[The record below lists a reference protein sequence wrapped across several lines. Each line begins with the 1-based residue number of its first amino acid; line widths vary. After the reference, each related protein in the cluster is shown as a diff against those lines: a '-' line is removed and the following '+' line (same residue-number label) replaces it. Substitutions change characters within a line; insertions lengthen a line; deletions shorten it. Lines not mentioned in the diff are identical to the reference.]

1 MNALPRR
8 TLLALSLSFALS
20 EGVLADP
27 TSSPTNS
34 LLDKTAFAREY
45 AVSFTN
51 YTGTSRLQDFPVLI
65 RLSTAIDGFSYADFH
80 LPNGGDVRFADSSGN
95 LLSHEIDTWDT
106 NGVSTVW
113 VKVPLFS
120 KRTRI
125 SFLYGCDNPPQV
137 NAADVW
143 SNDYVG
149 VWHLGESGI
158 PMVDSSGVSSS
169 FTQARGSSLVYAAE
183 GVVGGA
189 VDFARPSCTNS
200 LVAPAH
206 DALDGFE
213 KCTVEMWTRQT
224 EHVQNAGVL
233 SKRRGYR
240 QDTAYYLYDTGSSLA
255 FFVSSNGVST
265 AGVGN
270 VKPASNTWS
279 HVAFSFDSTA
289 DTSNA
294 KRYLN
299 GALDGSTTAS
309 CGSITNSPVDLCLGS
324 FNAGATDNFVGRID
338 ELRISRTARST
349 GWIRATYECVAKADF
364 ATFTLPGEAG
374 GDEAEVFGEP
384 FLVEGIGKS
393 SSLAIDATTLYCG
406 SSGTLHILDISD
418 PLDPRLISS
427 LPGFSQ
433 LRQIDVEGDLLA
445 ISSRGGGAWLV
456 DVSDR
461 TAPRLLSHIDTVEQA
476 TGMVIAGNFMAIGQR
491 TTGVELFDITDRT
504 FPQHICL
511 VKTQESQSCRY
522 QNGILYS
529 GDWHSGKVN
538 LIDVTDVSKAS
549 IIGAATLKGYG
560 DGFDVDGDYL
570 YASTGHH
577 RINNKNDNDYNV
589 NTNGNGMEIWDCSN
603 PSNVTFVSRVEF
615 PTFFRQGTDW
625 WTCRESD
632 GWVFCSDVQN
642 GVFAVAATNP
652 ATAHVA
658 DRFVDPNPSD
668 PEAPS
673 HCINYIAVGNG
684 AVYAVDNNGLW
695 VIPCRFAKF
704 RAQNRGT
711 ELTQENLAWREAY
724 ETPDTSRFRAW
735 HPPARG
741 QVHSVAAY
749 GDYYYAGCSYAGA
762 YVIDART
769 LHTIRQIQCAY
780 ARDVCVRDGLLYIA
794 QGDDGL
800 GIYSLAAPANPSEV
814 RRISRLSSS
823 HAHVEWVYVP
833 SSRWAVCHAR
843 RNSGRWYFLD
853 LDKED
858 PAASST
864 YVSGMDWIRSFCDD
878 LVGGKWIP
886 YAYTHG
892 FIQWFDLSGD
902 TPVCYDTK
910 DTVSTLAVSKRKNY
924 INMGACC
931 PLPDDRILVADG
943 TFFLLNP
950 ETDLGMNT
958 NGWPTFKYANA
969 SNSPGRLPTWDGGT
983 HVGVTS
989 TQGRTIQMA
998 DFSVVDR
1005 PVLEWYESTVG
1016 CPENGVFAPDGR
1028 FLVPC
1033 GYQGLLVERREG
1045 DVFIPSCDSTDA
1057 EGFDHTNRLVTV
1069 SGLVEGD
1076 TVVLTLSALDGSST
1090 TMVTAVADEN
1100 GVAAFDMATAP
1111 GHAYR
1116 YSIERDGETLG
1127 MGGFFAGGWDAA
1139 GSWFRAAPD
1148 GLGGSTETN
1157 GVWTTPPAATNA
1169 TRYVLNGPAVF
1180 ALTPAARAAGE
1191 DALVRVDTEVEYT
1204 RLTEVPDFIGALSNL
1219 NAIVALAA
1227 TTNWAA
1233 GGPPAWS
1240 AYVGGAWTPL
1250 WGDIVPAEGATFVVR
1265 LEGDFSLASPRV
1277 RFAVSANGGATFV
1290 PLSNAGTGAEWLVPS
1305 DATRRA
1311 LAEVATTGKGELGA
1325 ICGALSNA
1333 WVAEAAGVC
1342 YVSLA
1347 EALRASGPGA
1357 RVTLLANATA
1367 PASLAAGRDIDEN
1380 GHILI
1385 VFEDFQGTLIMVQ

>member
-8 TLLALSLSFALS
+8 TLLALSLSLALS
-20 EGVLADP
+20 EVVLADQ

-34 LLDKTAFAREY
+34 LLDKTAFAKEFVV
-45 AVSFTN
+45 AFTN
-51 YTGTSRLQDFPVLI
+51 YTWTSRLQDFPVLI

-120 KRTRI
+120 TRTRI
-125 SFLYGCDNPPQV
+125 SILYGCDDPPQV

-143 SNDYVG
+143 SNGYVG
-149 VWHLGESGI
+149 VWHLGESSV
-158 PMVDSSGVSSS
+158 PMMDSSGVSTN
-169 FTQARGSSLVYAAE
+169 FTQATGSSLVYAEE
-183 GVVGGA
+183 GVVGRA
-189 VDFARPSCTNS
+189 VNFARPSCANS
-200 LVAPAH
+200 LVAPDH

-224 EHVQNAGVL
+224 EHVTNGGVL
-233 SKRRGYR
+233 SKRRGYK
-240 QDTAYYLYDTGSSLA
+240 QDTAYYLYDTGSSLS
-255 FFVSSNGVST
+255 FTVSSNGVST
-265 AGVGN
+265 ATVGS
-270 VKPASNTWS
+270 VKPDLDVWS
-279 HVAFSFDSTA
+279 HIAFSFDSTA
-289 DTSNA
+289 DSLNA

-299 GALDGSTTAS
+299 GGDVSSTVS
-309 CGSITNSPVDLCLGS
+309 CGTITNSPANLCLGS
-324 FNAGATDNFVGRID
+324 SNAGATANFVGRFD
-338 ELRISRTARST
+338 ELRISRTARSAD
-349 GWIRATYECVAKADF
+349 WIKVTYECVAKEDF
-364 ATFTLPGEAG
+364 ATFALPGEIG
-374 GDEAEVFGEP
+374 DDEAEVFGDP
-384 FLVEGIGKS
+384 YLVEGIGKS
-393 SSLAIDATTLYCG
+393 SALAIDGNTLYCG
-406 SSGTLHILDISD
+406 SGGTLHLLDISD
-418 PLDPRLISS
+418 PLDPRPVSS
-427 LPGFSQ
+427 LAGFSQ
-433 LRQIDVEGDLLA
+433 LRQIDVENGLVA

-461 TAPRLLSHIDTVEQA
+461 TAPRILSHIDTVEQA

-522 QNGILYS
+522 KDGILYS

-538 LIDVTDVSKAS
+538 LIDVTDISKAK

-560 DGFDVDGDYL
+560 DGFDIDGDYI

-577 RINNKNDNDYNV
+577 RINTNDSNV
-589 NTNGNGMEIWDCSN
+589 NTNGNGIEIWDCSN

-652 ATAHVA
+652 ANAHVA

-711 ELTQENLAWREAY
+711 ELTQGNLAWREAY
-724 ETPDTSRFRAW
+724 ETPDTSHFRAW

-741 QVHSVAAY
+741 QVHSAAAY

-769 LHTIRQIQCAY
+769 LHTVRRIPCAY

-800 GIYSLAAPANPSEV
+800 GIYSLADPANPLEV

-864 YVSGMDWIRSFCDD
+864 YVSGMDWIRSLCDD
-878 LVGGKWIP
+878 LVGGKWLP

-902 TPVCYDTK
+902 TPVCYDTA
-910 DTVSTLAVSKRKNY
+910 DTISTLAKSKRKNY

-958 NGWPTFKYANA
+958 NGWPTFKYENA
-969 SNSPGRLPTWDGGT
+969 LNSPGRLPTWDGGT

-998 DFSVVDR
+998 DFTVLDK
-1005 PVLEWYESTVG
+1005 PVLEWYESAVG

-1033 GYQGLLVERREG
+1033 GYQGLLVEKREG
-1045 DVFIPSCDSTDA
+1045 DVFIPSCDATDA
-1057 EGFDHTNRLVTV
+1057 EGYDLTNRLVTV
-1069 SGLVEGD
+1069 SGLTEGD

-1090 TMVTAVADEN
+1090 TMATATADEN

-1111 GHAYR
+1111 GHTYR
-1116 YSIERDGETLG
+1116 YSIERDGEALC
-1127 MGGFFAGGWDAA
+1127 MGGFYAGGWNAA

-1148 GLGGSTETN
+1148 GLGGSSETN
-1157 GVWTTPPAATNA
+1157 GAWTSPPAATNA
-1169 TRYVLNGPAVF
+1169 TRYVLDGPAVF
-1180 ALTPAARAAGE
+1180 ELTPAARAAGE
-1191 DALVRVDTEVEYT
+1191 DALVRVETEIEYT
-1204 RLTEVPDFIGALSNL
+1204 LLTEVPDFIGALSDL
-1219 NAIVALAA
+1219 DAIVALAA
-1227 TTNWAA
+1227 TTNWVA
-1233 GGPPAWS
+1233 GGPSVWS
-1240 AYVGGAWTPL
+1240 AYIGGAWTPL
-1250 WGDIVPAEGATFVVR
+1250 SGDIAPAEGATYIVR

-1277 RFAVSANGGATFV
+1277 RFAASADGGTTFV
-1290 PLSNAGTGAEWLVPS
+1290 PLWNAATGAEWLVPS
-1305 DATRRA
+1305 DATKRA
-1311 LAEVATTGKGELGA
+1311 LSQVATAGMGSIGA
-1325 ICGALSNA
+1325 IRGALSNA
-1333 WVAEAAGVC
+1333 WVAETGGVC
-1342 YVSLA
+1342 YASLA
-1347 EALRASGPGA
+1347 EALRAAGPGGSVA
-1357 RVTLLANATA
+1357 LLANATA
-1367 PASLAAGRDIDEN
+1367 PSSLTVGRTIDKN
-1380 GHILI
+1380 GHVLMII
-1385 VFEDFQGTLIMVQ
+1385 NDFCGTLLLMQ

>member
-1 MNALPRR
+1 MNAFPRR

-27 TSSPTNS
+27 TSSPTNT
-34 LLDKTAFAREY
+34 LLDKTAFAKEF

-51 YTGTSRLQDFPVLI
+51 YTGTSRLQNFPVLI

-80 LPNGGDVRFADSSGN
+80 RENGGDVRFADSSGN

-106 NGVSTVW
+106 NGVSTIW
-113 VKVPLFS
+113 VKVPVFS

-125 SFLYGCDNPPQV
+125 SVLYGCDDPPQV

-149 VWHLGESGI
+149 VWHLGESGV
-158 PMVDSSGVSSS
+158 PMVDSSGVSTS
-169 FTQARGSSLVYAAE
+169 FTQATGSSLVYAAE
-183 GVVGGA
+183 GVVGGS
-189 VDFARPSCTNS
+189 VDFSLSGSKNS
-200 LVAPAH
+200 LIAPDH

-224 EHVQNAGVL
+224 EHVTNGGVL
-233 SKRRGYR
+233 SKRVGYN
-240 QDTAYYLYDTGSSLA
+240 QPGTAYYLYDSPAPALS
-255 FFVSSNGVST
+255 FIVSSNGAST
-265 AGVGN
+265 ANVGSVSPATN
-270 VKPASNTWS
+270 VWS
-279 HVAFSFDSTA
+279 HVAFSFDSTLA
-289 DTSNA
+289 SSNA

-299 GALDGSTTAS
+299 GALEGSTTTS
-309 CGSITNSPVDLCLGS
+309 CGTITNSPADLCLG
-324 FNAGATDNFVGRID
+324 AGYVGRID
-338 ELRISRTARST
+338 ELRISRAARSAD
-349 GWIRATYECVAKADF
+349 WIKATCECVAKEDF
-364 ATFTLPGEAG
+364 ATFALPGESVE
-374 GDEAEVFGEP
+374 DEDEVFGEP

-393 SSLAIDATTLYCG
+393 SALAIDATTLYCG
-406 SSGTLHILDISD
+406 SSGTLHLLDISD
-418 PLDPRLISS
+418 PLDPRPISS
-427 LPGFSQ
+427 LAGFSQ
-433 LRQIDVEGDLLA
+433 LRQIDVEGDLVA

-461 TAPRLLSHIDTVEQA
+461 SAPRLLSHIDTVEQA

-504 FPQHICL
+504 FPQHIRL

-522 QNGILYS
+522 QDGILYS

-538 LIDVTDVSKAS
+538 LIDVTDISKAK

-560 DGFDVDGDYL
+560 DGFDIDGDYL

-577 RINNKNDNDYNV
+577 RINASDSNV
-589 NTNGNGMEIWDCSN
+589 NTNGNGVEIWDCSN

-625 WTCRESD
+625 WTCRASD

-658 DRFVDPNPSD
+658 DRFVDPKPSD

-684 AVYAVDNNGLW
+684 AVYAVDENGLW
-695 VIPCRFAKF
+695 VIPCRFAKY
-704 RAQNRGT
+704 RAPNRGA
-711 ELTQENLAWREAY
+711 ELTPENLAWREAY

-741 QVHSVAAY
+741 QVHSAAAY

-769 LHTIRQIQCAY
+769 LHTVRRIPCGY

-800 GIYSLAAPANPSEV
+800 GIYSLADPANPTEV
-814 RRISRLSSS
+814 RRIPQLSSS
-823 HAHVEWVYVP
+823 LAHVEWVYVP
-833 SSRWAVCHAR
+833 TSRWAVCHGR

-858 PAASST
+858 PSENAY
-864 YVSGMDWIRSFCDD
+864 YVGGMDWLRPIADD
-878 LVGGKWIP
+878 LVRGKWLGYP
-886 YAYTHG
+886 YTHG
-892 FIQWFDLSGD
+892 FLQWLDLSGD
-902 TPVCYDTK
+902 RPVCYDTQNTNS
-910 DTVSTLAVSKRKNY
+910 TVAKTSQPNY
-924 INMGACC
+924 LGTGGCC
-931 PLPDDRILVADG
+931 KIADDK
-943 TFFLLNP
+943 LLLFDDNAFVLLDP
-950 ETDLGMNT
+950 ETSHGPNVD
-958 NGWPTFKYANA
+958 GWPTFVYANTGA
-969 SNSPGRLPTWDGGT
+969 PRPKGLPSWDGGT
-983 HVGVTS
+983 HVGLASTS
-989 TQGRTIQMA
+989 GRVIQMA
-998 DFSVVDR
+998 DFTVLTA
-1005 PVLEWYESTVG
+1005 PVLEWEESTVG
-1016 CPENGVFAPDGR
+1016 CPENGAFAPDGR

-1045 DVFIPSCDSTDA
+1045 DVFVPSCDATDA
-1057 EGFDHTNRLVTV
+1057 EGFDLTNRLVTV
-1069 SGLVEGD
+1069 SGLMEGD

-1111 GHAYR
+1111 GHTYR
-1116 YSIERDGETLG
+1116 YSIERDGELLDV
-1127 MGGFFAGGWDAA
+1127 GGFVAGGWNAA
-1139 GSWFRAAPD
+1139 GSWFHALPD
-1148 GLGGSTETN
+1148 GLGGSAETN
-1157 GVWTTPPAATNA
+1157 GTWTTPPVATNA
-1169 TRYVLNGPAVF
+1169 TRYVLNGCQATF
-1180 ALTPAARAAGE
+1180 ALTPAARAEGA
-1191 DALVRVDTEVEYT
+1191 DALVCVECVVDCT
-1204 RLTEVPDFIGALSNL
+1204 RLTDVPNL
-1219 NAIVALAA
+1219 LGSLPVSDSIAAIAA
-1227 TTNWAA
+1227 ITNWVA
-1233 GGPPAWS
+1233 GGTSAWS

-1250 WGDIVPAEGATFVVR
+1250 RGDIAPAEGATYVVR

-1290 PLSNAGTGAEWLVPS
+1290 PLSSAATGAEWLVPS

-1311 LAEVATTGKGELGA
+1311 LSEVAASGTDGLGA
-1325 ICGALSNA
+1325 IRGTFANA
-1333 WVAEAAGVC
+1333 WVAEAGGVG
-1342 YVSLA
+1342 YATLA
-1347 EALRASGPGA
+1347 EALRAAGPGGT
-1357 RVTLLANATA
+1357 VTLLANATA
-1367 PASLAAGRDIDEN
+1367 PASLTAGRTIDRN
-1380 GHILI
+1380 GHVLV
-1385 VFEDFQGTLIMVQ
+1385 VFEDFGGTLILLQ

>member
-1 MNALPRR
+1 MNAHPRR
-8 TLLALSLSFALS
+8 TLLALSLSFALA

-27 TSSPTNS
+27 TSSLTNS
-34 LLDKTAFAREY
+34 LLDKTAFAKEFV
-45 AVSFTN
+45 VSFTN

-95 LLSHEIDTWDT
+95 LLSHEIDTWNA
-106 NGVSTVW
+106 NGVSTIW
-113 VKVPLFS
+113 VKVPQFS
-120 KRTRI
+120 KRARI
-125 SFLYGCDNPPQV
+125 SVLYGCDDPPQV
-137 NAADVW
+137 DAADVW

-149 VWHLGESGI
+149 VWHLGESSV
-158 PMVDSSGVSSS
+158 PMVDSSGVSTN
-169 FTQARGSSLVYAAE
+169 FTQATGSSLVYAAE
-183 GVVGGA
+183 GVVGGS
-189 VDFARPSCTNS
+189 VDFSLPGSKNS
-200 LVAPAH
+200 LVAPDN

-213 KCTVEMWTRQT
+213 KFTVEMWTRQT
-224 EHVQNAGVL
+224 EHVTNGGVL
-233 SKRRGYR
+233 SKRRGYK
-240 QDTAYYLYDTGSSLA
+240 QDTAYYLYDTGSSLS
-255 FFVSSNGVST
+255 FTVSSNGVST
-265 AGVGN
+265 ATVGSVSPETN
-270 VKPASNTWS
+270 VWS
-279 HVAFSFDSTA
+279 HIAFSFDSTA
-289 DTSNA
+289 DSLNA

-299 GALDGSTTAS
+299 GKDGSSTVS
-309 CGSITNSPVDLCLGS
+309 CGTITNSPADLCLGS
-324 FNAGATDNFVGRID
+324 SNAGATANFVGRID
-338 ELRISRTARST
+338 ELRISRTARSAD
-349 GWIRATYECVAKADF
+349 WIKATYECVAKEDF
-364 ATFTLPGEAG
+364 ATFALPGEAG
-374 GDEAEVFGEP
+374 GDEAEVFGDP
-384 FLVEGIGKS
+384 YLVEGIGKS
-393 SSLAIDATTLYCG
+393 SALAIDGDTLYCG
-406 SSGTLHILDISD
+406 SSGTLHLLDISD
-418 PLDPRLISS
+418 PLDPRPVSS
-427 LPGFSQ
+427 LAGFSQ
-433 LRQIDVEGDLLA
+433 LRQIDVENGLVA

-461 TAPRLLSHIDTVEQA
+461 TAPRILSHIDTVEQA

-538 LIDVTDVSKAS
+538 LIDVTDISKAS

-577 RINNKNDNDYNV
+577 RINTNDSNV
-589 NTNGNGMEIWDCSN
+589 NTNGNGIEIWNCSN

-652 ATAHVA
+652 ANAHVA

-704 RAQNRGT
+704 RAQNRGA
-711 ELTQENLAWREAY
+711 EPTQENLAWREAY
-724 ETPDTSRFRAW
+724 ETPDDSRFRAW

-769 LHTIRQIQCAY
+769 LHTVRRIPCGY

-800 GIYSLAAPANPSEV
+800 GIYSLADPANPNEV

-833 SSRWAVCHAR
+833 TSRWAICHAR
-843 RNSGRWYFLD
+843 RNSGRWYFFD

-892 FIQWFDLSGD
+892 FIQWFDLSGN
-902 TPVCYDTK
+902 TPVCYDTA
-910 DTVSTLAVSKRKNY
+910 DTISTLAKSKRKNY

-998 DFSVVDR
+998 DFTVLDK

-1016 CPENGVFAPDGR
+1016 CPENGVFASDGR

-1033 GYQGLLVERREG
+1033 GYQGLLVEKREG
-1045 DVFIPSCDSTDA
+1045 DVFIPSCEATDA
-1057 EGFDHTNRLVTV
+1057 EGFDLTNRLVTV

-1090 TMVTAVADEN
+1090 TMATATADEN
-1100 GVAAFDMATAP
+1100 GVAAFDTAAAP
-1111 GHAYR
+1111 GHTYR
-1116 YSIERDGETLG
+1116 YSIERDGEALG
-1127 MGGFFAGGWDAA
+1127 MGGFFAGGWNAA

-1148 GLGGSTETN
+1148 GLGGSSETN
-1157 GVWTTPPAATNA
+1157 GAWTSPPAATNA
-1169 TRYVLNGPAVF
+1169 TRYAIDGAAVF
-1180 ALTPAARAAGE
+1180 ELMPAARAAGE
-1191 DALVRVDTEVEYT
+1191 GALVRVDTEIEYT
-1204 RLTEVPDFIGALSNL
+1204 LLTEVPDFIGALSNL
-1219 NAIVALAA
+1219 DAIVALAA
-1227 TTNWAA
+1227 TTNWVA
-1233 GGPPAWS
+1233 GGPSAWS

-1250 WGDIVPAEGATFVVR
+1250 RGDIAPAEGATYVVR
-1265 LEGDFSLASPRV
+1265 LEGDFSLASPRI
-1277 RFAVSANGGATFV
+1277 RFAASADGGTTFV
-1290 PLSNAGTGAEWLVPS
+1290 PLWNAATGAEWLVPS
-1305 DATRRA
+1305 DAAKRA
-1311 LAEVATTGKGELGA
+1311 LSQVATAGMGSIGA
-1325 ICGALSNA
+1325 IRGALSNA
-1333 WVAEAAGVC
+1333 WVAETGGVC
-1342 YVSLA
+1342 YASLA
-1347 EALRASGPGA
+1347 EALRAAGPGGS
-1357 RVTLLANATA
+1357 VTLLANATV
-1367 PASLAAGRDIDEN
+1367 PSSLTVGRTIDKN
-1380 GHILI
+1380 GHVLMVIN
-1385 VFEDFQGTLIMVQ
+1385 DFCGTLLLMQ

>member
-1 MNALPRR
+1 MNALPRS

-34 LLDKTAFAREY
+34 LLDKTAFAKEF

-80 LPNGGDVRFADSSGN
+80 LANGGDVRFADSSGN

-125 SFLYGCDNPPQV
+125 SILYGCDDPPQV

-149 VWHLGESGI
+149 VWHLGESGV
-158 PMVDSSGVSSS
+158 PMADSSGVSTN
-169 FTQARGSSLVYAAE
+169 FTQAKGSSLVYDAE
-183 GVVGGA
+183 GVVGES
-189 VDFARPSCTNS
+189 VDFSLSGNS
-200 LVAPAH
+200 LVAPDH

-213 KCTVEMWTRQT
+213 KCTVEMWMRQKQ
-224 EHVQNAGVL
+224 HVTNGGVL
-233 SKRRGYR
+233 SKRVGYNTPG
-240 QDTAYYLYDTGSSLA
+240 TAYYLYDGGSSLS
-255 FFVSSNGVST
+255 FTVSANGVNA
-265 AGVGN
+265 AGVGSVNPATN
-270 VKPASNTWS
+270 VWS
-279 HVAFSFDSTA
+279 HIAFSFDSTLA
-289 DTSNA
+289 SSNA

-299 GALDGSTTAS
+299 GTSTGSTTVS
-309 CGSITNSPVDLCLGS
+309 CGTITNSPANLSLG
-324 FNAGATDNFVGRID
+324 AGFVGRID
-338 ELRISRTARST
+338 ELRISRTARSAD
-349 GWIRATYECVAKADF
+349 WIKATYECVAKEDF
-364 ATFTLPGEAG
+364 ATFALPGEVG
-374 GDEAEVFGEP
+374 DDEAEVFGEP
-384 FLVEGIGKS
+384 YLVEGIGKS
-393 SSLAIDATTLYCG
+393 SALAIDATTLYCG
-406 SSGTLHILDISD
+406 SGGTLHILDISD
-418 PLDPRLISS
+418 PLEPQLISS
-427 LPGFSQ
+427 LTGFSQ
-433 LRQIDVEGDLLA
+433 LRQIDVEGGLVA

-491 TTGVELFDITDRT
+491 TAGVELFDITDRT
-504 FPQHICL
+504 FPQHIRL

-522 QNGILYS
+522 QDGILYS

-538 LIDVTDVSKAS
+538 LIDVTDISKAK
-549 IIGAATLKGYG
+549 IIDAAILKGYG
-560 DGFDVDGDYL
+560 DGLDVDGNYL

-577 RINNKNDNDYNV
+577 RINASDSNV
-589 NTNGNGMEIWDCSN
+589 NTNGNGVEIWDCSN

-668 PEAPS
+668 PDAPS

-684 AVYAVDNNGLW
+684 AVYAVDNSGLW
-695 VIPCRFAKF
+695 VIPCRFAKY
-704 RAQNRGT
+704 RAPNRGA
-711 ELTQENLAWREAY
+711 EPTQENLAWREAY
-724 ETPDTSRFRAW
+724 ETPDTSHFRAW
-735 HPPARG
+735 HPQARG
-741 QVHSVAAY
+741 QVHSAAAY

-769 LHTIRQIQCAY
+769 LRTVRRIPCAY
-780 ARDVCVRDGLLYIA
+780 ARDVCIRDGLLYIA

-800 GIYSLAAPANPSEV
+800 GIYSLADPSNPTEV
-814 RRISRLSSS
+814 RRITRLSSS

-833 SSRWAVCHAR
+833 TSRWAVCHAR

-853 LDKED
+853 LEKDD

-864 YVSGMDWIRSFCDD
+864 YVGGMDWIRALCDD
-878 LVGGKWIP
+878 LVGGKWLP

-892 FIQWFDLSGD
+892 FIQWADLSGAE
-902 TPVCYDTK
+902 PVWYDTA
-910 DTVSTLAVSKRKNY
+910 DTISTLAKSKRKNY

-931 PLPDDRILVADG
+931 PLPGDKILVADG
-943 TFFLLNP
+943 TFFLLDP
-950 ETDLGMNT
+950 ETDRGMNT

-969 SNSPGRLPTWDGGT
+969 TNTPGRLPTWDGGT

-998 DFSVVDR
+998 DFTVMDR
-1005 PVLEWYESTVG
+1005 PNLLWHESTVG

-1033 GYQGLLVERREG
+1033 GYQGLLVEKREG
-1045 DVFIPSCDSTDA
+1045 DVFIPSCDATDA
-1057 EGFDHTNRLVTV
+1057 EGFDLTNRLVTV

-1111 GHAYR
+1111 GHTYR

-1127 MGGFFAGGWDAA
+1127 MGGFFAGGWNDA
-1139 GSWFRAAPD
+1139 GSWFRTAPD

-1169 TRYVLNGPAVF
+1169 TRYVLDGPAVF
-1180 ALTPAARAAGE
+1180 TLTPAARSEGE
-1191 DALVRVDTEVEYT
+1191 DALVRVEAEVEYT
-1204 RLTEVPDFIGALSNL
+1204 HLTEMPDFIGALPNL
-1219 NAIVALAA
+1219 DAIVALAA

-1233 GGPPAWS
+1233 GGPSVWR

-1250 WGDIVPAEGATFVVR
+1250 RGDIAPAEGATYIVR

-1277 RFAVSANGGATFV
+1277 RFAVSADGGTTFV
-1290 PLSNAGTGAEWLVPS
+1290 PLSNSATGAEWLVPS

-1311 LAEVATTGKGELGA
+1311 LAEVATTGKGGLGA
-1325 ICGALSNA
+1325 IRGALSNA
-1333 WVAEAAGVC
+1333 WVAEAGGV
-1342 YVSLA
+1342 YYASLA
-1347 EALRASGPGA
+1347 EALRATGPGGS
-1357 RVTLLANATA
+1357 VTLLANATA
-1367 PASLAAGRDIDEN
+1367 PAYLTAGRDIDEN
-1380 GHILI
+1380 GHVLI
-1385 VFEDFQGTLIMVQ
+1385 VFEDFGGTLILLQ